1 MPVTVAAG
9 STTDVVAA
17 DLTVVVVALNAPD
30 LLPRCL
36 EALEALAD
44 SGLEVCVVRHWGPA
58 GEPEAILA
66 SRFPQ
71 VRWLS
76 APVDTTVP
84 VMRSIG
90 IGAATGRLVALLEDD
105 CLVQPGWADAVRRAH
120 AGPAA
125 AVGGAV
131 EPGEYRH
138 GRDWGVYFCEYGRFM
153 PPVPET
159 DTTDLAGMNV
169 AYKRDELAGHESDP
183 DGFRDVFVHWAW
195 ASQGRTLR
203 SSTTFVVRNVN
214 SWRGRH
220 VTSLPYHHGRAFAG
234 ARFAGAGLGRR
245 LAFATAA
252 AVVLPGL
259 KTVRLAAI
267 VAGRR
272 RHIGRFVVALP
283 WVVLFNTA
291 WTCGEVVGSVLGP
304 GTSAAQWR

>member
-1 MPVTVAAG
+1 M
-9 STTDVVAA
+9 AA

-36 EALEALAD
+36 EALDALAD

-153 PPVPET
+153 PPLPET

-169 AYKRDELAGHESDP
+169 AYKRVELAGHESDP
-183 DGFRDVFVHWAW
+183 AGFRDVFVHWAW

-234 ARFAGAGLGRR
+234 ARFAGAGLGQR
-245 LAFATAA
+245 LAFAAAA

-259 KTVRLAAI
+259 KTARLAAI